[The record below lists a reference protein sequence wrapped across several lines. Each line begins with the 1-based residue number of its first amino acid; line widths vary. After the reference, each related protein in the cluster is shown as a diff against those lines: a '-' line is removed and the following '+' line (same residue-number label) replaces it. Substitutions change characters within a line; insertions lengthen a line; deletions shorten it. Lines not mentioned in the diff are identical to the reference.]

1 MSTLSQPT
9 AEYPP
14 RVWENNDEFMPPGP
28 VSQVLVD
35 YLAMCAPRSAWHLT
49 PGSPSMKARSDPGAA
64 VVAGN

>member
-1 MSTLSQPT
+1 MSILSQPA

-35 YLAMCAPRSAWHLT
+35 YLAMCAPRSRGT
-49 PGSPSMKARSDPGAA
+49 SRPGVRP
-64 VVAGN
+64 